1 MKSLSALHS
10 SSVNKLSRIF
20 LYLWVCKCFKKLK
33 KFVKTNGDLHNVNV
47 NKVSRIFFPIFMI
60 CIIGQVFVVHH
71 CATIWTKLFRLF
83 QTVCCIAQWIFGL
96 HYLPGK
102 QELWAP
108 ITTRWLGYGH
118 CKCCS
123 KAIWKIA
130 RVLTKVFVH
139 VSAIRFPK

>member
-71 CATIWTKLFRLF
+71 CATI
-83 QTVCCIAQWIFGL
+83 
-96 HYLPGK
+96 
-102 QELWAP
+102 
-108 ITTRWLGYGH
+108 
-118 CKCCS
+118 
-123 KAIWKIA
+123 
-130 RVLTKVFVH
+130 
-139 VSAIRFPK
+139 